1 MRPERRS
8 GEATKGEKM
17 AIRCGK
23 GHEHETVAEVR
34 ACYAVGGGEGS
45 APAVRS
51 NKFAGTC
58 VKCGHRVEAQAGRI
72 ERNAESGWDVFHLD
86 GTCPEKIAVPETAM
100 AGLRAPA
107 FREDFKNIP
116 AGHYATASLTGKND
130 YDFWRVDCPAEGRWA
145 GRIFVKRIIGGKPEA
160 PVRGA
165 TRFGALSAIITE
177 GIEVCGTR
185 YGVELGQCR
194 KCNRHLTDETSR
206 ALGIGPDCRSQGA

>member
-1 MRPERRS
+1 
-8 GEATKGEKM
+8 M

-23 GHEHETVAEVR
+23 GHEHGSVAEVR
-34 ACYAVGGGEGS
+34 ACYAVEGS
-45 APAVRS
+45 GSGVQTLPMTDYRP

-58 VKCGHRVEAQAGRI
+58 RTCGNLVDEGKGRI
-72 ERNAESGWDVFHLD
+72 ERIDGRWAVFHLD
-86 GTCPEKIAVPETAM
+86 GECPEKIAVPETAM
-100 AGLRAPA
+100 EGLKHG
-107 FREDFKNIP
+107 FREDFKSIP
-116 AGHYATASLTGKND
+116 AGHYATKSLTGNND
-130 YDFWRVDCPAEGRWA
+130 YDFWRVDAPTEGRWA

-165 TRFGALSAIITE
+165 TRFGALSAIVAE
-177 GIEVCGTR
+177 GIEICGTR